1 MTSIPEISLEYNDNN
16 IIINSKCNSN
26 HFISIPLNEFL
37 IKFHPLYQFFKDL
50 NYCSK
55 CFIKLFHYN
64 KSSFFTHYCSLCDQY
79 YCIHEESH
87 QKNKHNLNIIEK
99 DFPEINFTFPICP
112 YCENEK
118 YIPTIINGKIRQS
131 TLKEIIQNFN
141 KRVKIIKKIENDF
154 NNIEG
159 KIYFELY
166 PSYEYFM
173 RMNYLEILL
182 CENLLKTYKLYRD
195 KKQIYYQI
203 MKNILNIFNFLN
215 DNFSLNDISGKKEE
229 IEEIK
234 MYFMNIYNCFLVQKR
249 YNLVFYKSVCCKE
262 YLKKNNCIIPNS
274 IHCINI
280 SKFNSKNII
289 FPDINKIFEIY
300 NNTII
305 YELNNIS
312 DYKINEYVPDN
323 ISYIQNNFFIYQ
335 ISNKL
340 YIKYLNKNKIL
351 ISKGIITLEK
361 EKNYK
366 KIFSGKKNILFCV
379 ERNSDNS
386 DNLDLKLNDPFL
398 IDTNIFLT
406 SNVRTNIEILKCS
419 DNLTNAK
426 IISTIYDIH
435 FMKKINNNLILYVK
449 RNSLYFIDGEGSQ
462 IKKMYLS
469 HGIDENKICIYKEN
483 FLIIAFYKGEFWLY
497 DLIEFKIIYSYKFG
511 NLYYNKFSE
520 IENED
525 IVDENNNIKSLYM
538 KSKLLSNNSKICI
551 GCCYSNNQGCFFQYN
566 NNNLLY
572 LTNIEKKDNIIIQ
585 RLGVNAENLKE
596 LIFLKN
602 ENMFVLV
609 KKNNYEFY
617 KFNIE

>member
-1 MTSIPEISLEYNDNN
+1 MTSIAEISLEYNDNN
-16 IIINSKCNSN
+16 IIINSKCTSN

-37 IKFHPLYQFFKDL
+37 IKFHPLYNFFKDL

-87 QKNKHNLNIIEK
+87 KKNKHNLNIIEK
-99 DFPEINFTFPICP
+99 DFPEINFIFPICP

-141 KRVKIIKKIENDF
+141 KRVKIIKKLENDF
-154 NNIEG
+154 NKIEG

-182 CENLLKTYKLYRD
+182 CENLLKTYKLYRE

-203 MKNILNIFNFLN
+203 MKNILNIFYFIN

-234 MYFMNIYNCFLVQKR
+234 KYLMNIYNCFLFPKR
-249 YNLVFYKSVCCKE
+249 NNIVIYQSLCCEE
-262 YLKKNNCIIPNS
+262 YLKKNIQ
-274 IHCINI
+274 CINEN
-280 SKFNSKNII
+280 KFNGKNII
-289 FPDINKIFEIY
+289 FFPDINKIFEI
-300 NNTII
+300 NNKTII

-312 DYKINEYVPDN
+312 DYKINEYVPNN

-379 ERNSDNS
+379 ERNSVNS
-386 DNLDLKLNDPFL
+386 DNLNNKLNDPLL
-398 IDTNIFLT
+398 INTNIFL
-406 SNVRTNIEILKCS
+406 SFNIRTNVEILKCL

-426 IISTIYDIH
+426 IISTIYDID

-449 RNSLYFIDGEGSQ
+449 IKSLYFIDGEGSQ
-462 IKKMYLS
+462 IKEINLS
-469 HGIDENKICIYKEN
+469 QEINENQICIYKEN
-483 FLIIAFYKGEFWLY
+483 FLIIAFHKGEFWFY
-497 DLIEFKIIYSYKFG
+497 DLIEIKMIYSFKFE
-511 NLYYNKFSE
+511 NLYYHKFIK

-525 IVDENNNIKSLYM
+525 IVDENNNIKSLYI
-538 KSKLLSNNSKICI
+538 KSKLLLNYSKIFIGNCSSNNK
-551 GCCYSNNQGCFFQYN
+551 GCFFQYN
-566 NNNLLY
+566 NDLLY
-572 LTNIEKKDNIIIQ
+572 LTNIEKKDNIIIKY
-585 RLGVNAENLKE
+585 LGLNTKNLKE
-596 LIFLKN
+596 LISLKN
-602 ENMFVLV
+602 ENMFILV

-617 KFNIE
+617 KFNFEQLNF